1 LDGKGMTEPEEE
13 RSEQATIIFKKKGR
27 KERKK
32 SPSIHQRFLFNRGE
46 AYHLSLGGGGVGVG
60 AAAATATR

>member
-32 SPSIHQRFLFNRGE
+32 GPRIHQIFLLNTTGE
-46 AYHLSLGGGGVGVG
+46 AGLSSL
-60 AAAATATR
+60 

>member
-1 LDGKGMTEPEEE
+1 MTEPEEE

-32 SPSIHQRFLFNRGE
+32 GPSIHQIFLLNTTGE
-46 AYHLSLGGGGVGVG
+46 AGLSSL
-60 AAAATATR
+60 

>member
-13 RSEQATIIFKKKGR
+13 RSEQATIIFKKKKGR

-32 SPSIHQRFLFNRGE
+32 GPSIHQRFLLNTTGE
-46 AYHLSLGGGGVGVG
+46 AGLSSV
-60 AAAATATR
+60 